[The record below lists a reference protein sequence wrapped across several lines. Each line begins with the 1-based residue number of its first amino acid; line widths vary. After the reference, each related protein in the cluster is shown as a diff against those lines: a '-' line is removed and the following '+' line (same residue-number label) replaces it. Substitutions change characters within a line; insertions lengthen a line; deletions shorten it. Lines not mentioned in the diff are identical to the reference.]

1 MKSWFRHVGMKL
13 LLQPPWK
20 GGYKLYHPR
29 TAKRNLC
36 YVFAFWVLR
45 LLKHVVVAIFFF
57 PILIILSCFVGQVF
71 LNNHGLDEYL
81 RRLDTNMDDLTKLS
95 LNDLYDEYIPA
106 EHNSANTE
114 GDIEAGE
121 DYQ

>member
-13 LLQPPWK
+13 LLQPTWK

-29 TAKRNLC
+29 LAKQNIC
-36 YVFAFWVLR
+36 YVFIFGGLR

-71 LNNHGLDEYL
+71 LNNHGLNEYL

-95 LNDLYDEYIPA
+95 LNDLYDEYLPA
-106 EHNSANTE
+106 EYNSANAK